1 MFLLS
6 FTFTIRDIDIKS
18 HFDDQEILRFS
29 QIFMSRD
36 DVRGRFKNGGR
47 CTRCSVESKEILV
60 VRVLQHKIDVEGDSA
75 SATERKRSDC
85 D

>member
-47 CTRCSVESKEILV
+47 CTRCSVILV